1 MTKLHLTAVI
11 IPLLILSFALITG
24 CSKQPEIIMAVPL
37 CDCSYNPEDPQA
49 DCWEGYVC
57 DANAACSHD
66 GGLFDKC
73 VPQSSVEPHTHGTS
87 Y

>member
-1 MTKLHLTAVI
+1 MSKLHI
-11 IPLLILSFALITG
+11 IALLIPILIISAALFSG
-24 CSKQPEIIMAVPL
+24 CSKKSEVIMAVPL
-37 CDCSYNPEDPQA
+37 CDCNHDPEDPRA

-57 DANAACSHD
+57 EPGAACSHD

-73 VPQSSVEPHTHGTS
+73 VPAGSYVPHGHSPS